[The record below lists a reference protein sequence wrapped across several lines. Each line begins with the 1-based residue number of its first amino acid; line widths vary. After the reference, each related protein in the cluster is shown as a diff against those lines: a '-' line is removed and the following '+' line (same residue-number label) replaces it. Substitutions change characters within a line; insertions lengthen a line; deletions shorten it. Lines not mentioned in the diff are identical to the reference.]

1 VFSNDLKIKIL
12 RGDDEMWP
20 LVIERNQYGTEK
32 CYDIPS
38 RLLMDRIILL
48 NEVIDSYTAT
58 SIIGQLLF
66 LEKQDETAP
75 VTIYINS
82 PGGSISDGFAIY
94 DVMNKVKC
102 PIITICTGMA
112 ASMAA
117 FLLSSGTKGKRYA
130 LPNSTIMVHQP
141 LGGVQGQATDIAIM
155 ANRIISLKHKM
166 YNILAQNTGMEYKD
180 VAQACDRD
188 TYLSPEEAA
197 QLGFIDEII
206 ASTPKAY
213 GSIDENK

>member
-1 VFSNDLKIKIL
+1 
-12 RGDDEMWP
+12 MWP

-213 GSIDENK
+213 GSIEENK

>member
-1 VFSNDLKIKIL
+1 
-12 RGDDEMWP
+12 MWP

-166 YNILAQNTGMEYKD
+166 YNILAQNTGMEFKD

-213 GSIDENK
+213 GSIDENKCEEVTV

>member
-1 VFSNDLKIKIL
+1 
-12 RGDDEMWP
+12 
-20 LVIERNQYGTEK
+20 
-32 CYDIPS
+32 
-38 RLLMDRIILL
+38 
-48 NEVIDSYTAT
+48 
-58 SIIGQLLF
+58 
-66 LEKQDETAP
+66 
-75 VTIYINS
+75 
-82 PGGSISDGFAIY
+82 
-94 DVMNKVKC
+94 
-102 PIITICTGMA
+102 
-112 ASMAA
+112 MAA

>member
-1 VFSNDLKIKIL
+1 
-12 RGDDEMWP
+12 MWP

-213 GSIDENK
+213 GSIDENKREEVTI

>member
-1 VFSNDLKIKIL
+1 
-12 RGDDEMWP
+12 MWP

-166 YNILAQNTGMEYKD
+166 YNILAQNTGMKYKD

>member
-1 VFSNDLKIKIL
+1 
-12 RGDDEMWP
+12 MWP

-58 SIIGQLLF
+58 SIISQLLF

>member
-1 VFSNDLKIKIL
+1 
-12 RGDDEMWP
+12 MWP

-66 LEKQDETAP
+66 LEKQDETAA

-188 TYLSPEEAA
+188 TYLSPEEAS

>member
-1 VFSNDLKIKIL
+1 
-12 RGDDEMWP
+12 MWP

-213 GSIDENK
+213 GSIDEHK

>member
-1 VFSNDLKIKIL
+1 
-12 RGDDEMWP
+12 MWP

-206 ASTPKAY
+206 ASTPKAC

>member
-1 VFSNDLKIKIL
+1 
-12 RGDDEMWP
+12 MWP

-66 LEKQDETAP
+66 LEKQDETAA

>member
-1 VFSNDLKIKIL
+1 
-12 RGDDEMWP
+12 MWP

>member
-1 VFSNDLKIKIL
+1 
-12 RGDDEMWP
+12 MWP

-155 ANRIISLKHKM
+155 ANRIIRLKHKM

>member
-1 VFSNDLKIKIL
+1 
-12 RGDDEMWP
+12 MWP

-82 PGGSISDGFAIY
+82 PGGSISDGFAS
-94 DVMNKVKC
+94 
-102 PIITICTGMA
+102 A
-112 ASMAA
+112 ASMCGVVHTM
-117 FLLSSGTKGKRYA
+117 LNDLNTKYEEI
-130 LPNSTIMVHQP
+130 T
-141 LGGVQGQATDIAIM
+141 
-155 ANRIISLKHKM
+155 SLK
-166 YNILAQNTGMEYKD
+166 Q
-180 VAQACDRD
+180 
-188 TYLSPEEAA
+188 LSDM
-197 QLGFIDEII
+197 L
-206 ASTPKAY
+206 TPLLCLRHHTVH
-213 GSIDENK
+213 

>member
-1 VFSNDLKIKIL
+1 
-12 RGDDEMWP
+12 MWP

-213 GSIDENK
+213 GSLDENK

>member
-1 VFSNDLKIKIL
+1 MFL
-12 RGDDEMWP
+12 WP
-20 LVIERNQYGTEK
+20 LVIERNQYGVEK

-38 RLLMDRIILL
+38 RLLLDRIILL
-48 NEVIDSYTAT
+48 NEPINTAT
-58 SIIGQLLF
+58 ATAIIGQLLF
-66 LEKQDETAP
+66 LENQNENAP
-75 VTIYINS
+75 ITIYINS
-82 PGGSISDGFAIY
+82 PGGNISDGFAIY

-130 LPNSTIMVHQP
+130 LPNSTIMIHQP

-155 ANRIISLKHKM
+155 ANRIINLKHKM
-166 YNILAQNTGMEYKD
+166 YSILAKNTGMEYEA

-188 TYLSPEEAA
+188 NYLSPEEAVH
-197 QLGFIDEII
+197 LGFIDGII
-206 ASTPKAY
+206 DSTPKAY
-213 GSIDENK
+213 ASCDENDNG